1 MELRQLRSFVAV
13 AEELH
18 FRRAA
23 DRLHLAQPSVSQQI
37 RTLEAELGV
46 RLFERNRRGAVLTPA
61 GVALL
66 GEARDLLSRADRAVA
81 IARATGTGERGRLR
95 MSLTRSLTGG
105 VAGAIVTAYRARYPE
120 VELVL
125 SLGTTM
131 LHVEQLH
138 AGEIDVGFV
147 RPPLGESGLEELVL
161 GREPMVCVLPRGH
174 RLTRRATVRPADLRG
189 EPLVWWP
196 EEHGPGAWREV
207 RREVCGDPPWP
218 PLARAEPEEE
228 RIVIGRGRGRGD
240 LVHHARA
247 VAQPAHPGCRV
258 PPVRATRTDHGNRD
272 RVAAGGRPADGGA
285 ASGAGRG
292 RCRGFARVNEGGARV
307 ARATALEWTALTLS
321 MHRNLGRVT
330 PHSTTSAARVSGEL
344 PPIGRTSATLE
355 LRTLVEC

>member
-1 MELRQLRSFVAV
+1 VSSLSASPLSSSEGTNLTDVRGRAAKRDSHGCERQRLSCAHGAPELRSFVAV

-23 DRLHLAQPSVSQQI
+23 ERLHLPQPSVSQQI

-46 RLFERNRRGAVLTPA
+46 PLFERNRRGAVLTPA
-61 GVALL
+61 GSALL
-66 GEARDLLSRADRAVA
+66 GEARELLTRADRAAALV
-81 IARATGTGERGRLR
+81 RATGAGERGRLR

-105 VAGAIVTAYRARYPE
+105 VAGAIVAAYRAEYPE

-147 RPPLGESGLEELVL
+147 RPPLEEPGLEELVL

-174 RLTRRATVRPADLRG
+174 RLTRRTSVRPQDLRG

-196 EEHGPGAWREV
+196 EAHGPGAWREV
-207 RREVCGDPPWP
+207 RREVCGKPPWP

-228 RIVIGRGRGRGD
+228 RIVTAVAEGAGISFIMLDRSRSLRIPGAVYRRFAPPEPTMGIAIAWRRGD
-240 LVHHARA
+240 SLPPLHRLVELA
-247 VAQPAHPGCRV
+247 
-258 PPVRATRTDHGNRD
+258 
-272 RVAAGGRPADGGA
+272 
-285 ASGAGRG
+285 
-292 RCRGFARVNEGGARV
+292 ARV
-307 ARATALEWTALTLS
+307 ARD
-321 MHRNLGRVT
+321 V
-330 PHSTTSAARVSGEL
+330 AA
-344 PPIGRTSATLE
+344 AAA
-355 LRTLVEC
+355 

>member
-1 MELRQLRSFVAV
+1 MELRQLRTFVAV

-46 RLFERNRRGAVLTPA
+46 RLFERNRRGATLTAA
-61 GVALL
+61 GDALL
-66 GEARDLLSRADRAVA
+66 SEARDLLSRADRAA
-81 IARATGTGERGRLR
+81 ATARATGTGERGRLR

-105 VAGAIVTAYRARYPE
+105 VAGAIVAAYRAQYPE

-131 LHVEQLH
+131 LHAEQLH
-138 AGEIDVGFV
+138 AREIDVGFV
-147 RPPLGESGLEELVL
+147 RPPLEDPGLEELRL

-174 RLTRRATVRPADLRG
+174 RLTRRATVRPRDLDG

-218 PLARAEPEEE
+218 PLARSEPEEE
-228 RIVIGRGRGRGD
+228 RIVSAVAEGAGISFIMLERSRSLRIPGAVYRRFAPPEPTMGIAIAWRRGD
-240 LVHHARA
+240 TLPTLHRLRELA
-247 VAQPAHPGCRV
+247 
-258 PPVRATRTDHGNRD
+258 
-272 RVAAGGRPADGGA
+272 
-285 ASGAGRG
+285 
-292 RCRGFARVNEGGARV
+292 ARV
-307 ARATALEWTALTLS
+307 APDAGAS
-321 MHRNLGRVT
+321 
-330 PHSTTSAARVSGEL
+330 SD
-344 PPIGRTSATLE
+344 
-355 LRTLVEC
+355 

>member
-1 MELRQLRSFVAV
+1 MRRMELRQLRSFVAV

-46 RLFERNRRGAVLTPA
+46 QLFERNRRGAMLTPA
-61 GVALL
+61 GAALL
-66 GEARDLLSRADRAVA
+66 GEARELLSRADRAAQV
-81 IARATGTGERGRLR
+81 ARATGTGERGRLR

-105 VAGAIVTAYRARYPE
+105 VAGAIVAGYRARYPE

-147 RPPLGESGLEELVL
+147 RPPLEDPGLEELRL

-174 RLTRRATVRPADLRG
+174 RLTRRATVRPRDLDG

-207 RREVCGDPPWP
+207 RREVCGDPPWA

-228 RIVIGRGRGRGD
+228 RIVM
-240 LVHHARA
+240 A
-247 VAQPAHPGCRV
+247 VAEGAGISFIMLERSRSLRV
-258 PPVRATRTDHGNRD
+258 PGAVYRRFAPPEPTMGIAIAWRRD
-272 RVAAGGRPADGGA
+272 DNLPMLQRLRELAAEVASRDGA
-285 ASGAGRG
+285 A
-292 RCRGFARVNEGGARV
+292 
-307 ARATALEWTALTLS
+307 
-321 MHRNLGRVT
+321 
-330 PHSTTSAARVSGEL
+330 AA
-344 PPIGRTSATLE
+344 
-355 LRTLVEC
+355 

>member
-37 RTLEAELGV
+37 RKLEAELGV
-46 RLFERNRRGAVLTPA
+46 PLFDRNRRGASLTSA
-61 GVALL
+61 GKVFLQ
-66 GEARDLLSRADRAVA
+66 EARDLLARADHAA
-81 IARATGTGERGRLR
+81 ALARAAGTGRHGRLR

-105 VAGAIVTAYRARYPE
+105 IAGAIVDSYRSRYPE

-131 LHVEQLH
+131 LHAEQLH

-147 RPPLGESGLEELVL
+147 RPPLEDPGLQELRL
-161 GREPMVCVLPRGH
+161 AREPMVCVLPRGH
-174 RLTRRATVRPADLRG
+174 RLTRRTSIRPRDLDG

-218 PLARAEPEEE
+218 PLARVEPEEE
-228 RIVIGRGRGRGD
+228 RIVSAVAEGAGISFIMLERSRSLRIPGAVYRRFATPEPTMGIALAWRRGD
-240 LVHHARA
+240 NLPTLQRLIELASELARA
-247 VAQPAHPGCRV
+247 PDAYDA
-258 PPVRATRTDHGNRD
+258 ATRSPARTGTDNRL
-272 RVAAGGRPADGGA
+272 AGG
-285 ASGAGRG
+285 ASGHVQAG
-292 RCRGFARVNEGGARV
+292 
-307 ARATALEWTALTLS
+307 S
-321 MHRNLGRVT
+321 
-330 PHSTTSAARVSGEL
+330 
-344 PPIGRTSATLE
+344 
-355 LRTLVEC
+355 

>member
-66 GEARDLLSRADRAVA
+66 GEARDLLSRADRAAA
-81 IARATGTGERGRLR
+81 IARSTGTGERGRLR

-105 VAGAIVTAYRARYPE
+105 VAGAIVTAYRARYPG

-131 LHVEQLH
+131 LHVEQLC
-138 AGEIDVGFV
+138 ASEIDVGFV

-196 EEHGPGAWREV
+196 EDHGPGAWREV

-228 RIVIGRGRGRGD
+228 RIVMAVAVAEGAGISFIMLERSRSLRIPGAVYRRFAPPEPTMGIAIAWRRGD
-240 LVHHARA
+240 DL
-247 VAQPAHPGCRV
+247 P
-258 PPVRATRTDHGNRD
+258 T
-272 RVAAGGRPADGGA
+272 
-285 ASGAGRG
+285 
-292 RCRGFARVNEGGARV
+292 V
-307 ARATALEWTALTLS
+307 ARLRELAAEVAS
-321 MHRNLGRVT
+321 RDGEVIRNG
-330 PHSTTSAARVSGEL
+330 
-344 PPIGRTSATLE
+344 
-355 LRTLVEC
+355 